1 MDPIVREAP
10 EGVQI
15 QTTEEMEAV
24 EVAEEQE
31 ETTPTIADEEIK
43 AEEKEIEVA
52 MAATERSA
60 RIEEE

>member
-1 MDPIVREAP
+1 M
-10 EGVQI
+10 
-15 QTTEEMEAV
+15 
-24 EVAEEQE
+24 AEEQE
-31 ETTPTIADEEIK
+31 ETTPTIADEEIE